1 MNYFYDLGAGQR
13 IDIENQGNQTIIN
26 NSISRPGQ
34 QQQSSSSFS
43 TGAWTSPPEF
53 TATPNGILI
62 KLKTLEGEKRIL
74 IQGGNVAMEGTT
86 NLQPLPPLQPMQM
99 KMGNMQMNMNSP
111 AQQQPTKHFCSQ
123 CGTKMGLGDRFCS
136 SCGKPL

>member
-1 MNYFYDLGAGQR
+1 MNYTYDLGAGQR
-13 IDIENQGNQTIIN
+13 IEIENQGNQTIIH

-53 TATPNGILI
+53 TPTPNGILI

-111 AQQQPTKHFCSQ
+111 AQQQTTKHFCSQ
-123 CGTKMGLGDRFCS
+123 CGAKIEPGDRFCS